1 MDAIFTFHSIDV
13 RGSVLSYAPD
23 DLRRLAEGLLTEG
36 VRLVP
41 LDVLLDPAPEGPPRA
56 ALTFDDGFRS
66 VHSEA
71 LPVLDELGVPATVY
85 VVSDRVGGD
94 NRWPGQGKVP
104 RFELLSWSELAELRD
119 AGFAIGCHTANHV
132 RLDRLAE
139 AEWGRELEDS
149 KRVLAD
155 ELGTDVRHFAY
166 PYGAYDRRVLQRVS
180 ELYDTAV
187 TTEMRFLPESREP
200 HRLPRIDTYYL
211 RDPAR
216 RLPVF
221 GARTRRYLAARAFL
235 RDLRALFAG

>member
-1 MDAIFTFHSIDV
+1 LDAIFTFHSIDV
-13 RGSVLSYAPD
+13 GGSVLSYAPD
-23 DLRRLAEGLLTEG
+23 DLRRLAEGLLAEG

-41 LDVLLDPAPEGPPRA
+41 LDEILHPAPDGPPRA

-66 VHSEA
+66 VHSRA
-71 LPVLDELGVPATVY
+71 LPVLAELGAPATVY
-85 VVSDRVGGD
+85 VVSGWVGRD

-104 RFELLSWSELAELRD
+104 RFELMSWSELAELRD

-139 AEWGRELEDS
+139 AEWRCELEDS
-149 KRVLAD
+149 RAALAD
-155 ELGTDVRHFAY
+155 ELGTEVRHFAY
-166 PYGAYDRRVLQRVS
+166 PCGIYDGRALQRVS

-187 TTEMRFLPESREP
+187 TTEMRFLPEPREA
-200 HRLPRIDTYYL
+200 HRLPRIDVYYL

-235 RDLRALFAG
+235 RNLRALFTG